1 MTTTT
6 KNHKQQQLL
15 PTAAAAPPWPVRT
28 KLLLCAALGFALG
41 VVATASLV
49 NSPSYATS
57 SAAAAALRGGG
68 GALGLVLPPSATRNA
83 AQDRRPPPKQAGA
96 ARATVRRSR
105 PEPPAAT
112 GITSAAAPPP
122 YVIGA
127 QGPAAPSAVA
137 ASRVNG
143 GSIVSD
149 SDGDVDGDDEELM
162 ARAAASAPRE
172 VPAGC
177 MVPRVAFLFLTRWD
191 LPMAPLWDEFFRGHR
206 GLYNVYVHSDPAFN
220 GSDPPETSA
229 FYRRRIPSKE
239 VKWGEISMVEAER
252 RLLAHALLDDHCNA
266 RFVLLS
272 ESHVPLFD
280 LPTVHSYLV
289 NSTRLYLES
298 YDQPGATG
306 RGRYNRR
313 MSPVVAAGQWRKG
326 SQWFDLDRALAA
338 DVVADRVYFPLF
350 RRFCRRRHCYA
361 DEHYLPTLLNIV
373 RRPSAG
379 AHRSLTWVDWSHGGC
394 HPARF
399 TRMEVTVDFLRW
411 LREGST
417 CTYNGRTT
425 TVCFLFARKFL
436 PNSLTRFLRFAPK
449 VMGFG

>member
-15 PTAAAAPPWPVRT
+15 HMLPTAAAPPWPVRT

-105 PEPPAAT
+105 PEPPAGT

-122 YVIGA
+122 SVVGA
-127 QGPAAPSAVA
+127 EGPAAPSAT
-137 ASRVNG
+137 SRVNG

-149 SDGDVDGDDEELM
+149 SDGDDEELM
-162 ARAAASAPRE
+162 ARAEASAPRE

-177 MVPRVAFLFLTRWD
+177 RVPRVAFLFLARWD

-229 FYRRRIPSKE
+229 FYRRRIPSK
-239 VKWGEISMVEAER
+239 VR
-252 RLLAHALLDDHCNA
+252 A
-266 RFVLLS
+266 RYYCCYYNSCFAV
-272 ESHVPLFD
+272 
-280 LPTVHSYLV
+280 LPTTPIQHIHCSFL
-289 NSTRLYLES
+289 
-298 YDQPGATG
+298 
-306 RGRYNRR
+306 
-313 MSPVVAAGQWRKG
+313 W
-326 SQWFDLDRALAA
+326 
-338 DVVADRVYFPLF
+338 VY
-350 RRFCRRRHCYA
+350 Y
-361 DEHYLPTLLNIV
+361 
-373 RRPSAG
+373 
-379 AHRSLTWVDWSHGGC
+379 
-394 HPARF
+394 
-399 TRMEVTVDFLRW
+399 
-411 LREGST
+411 
-417 CTYNGRTT
+417 
-425 TVCFLFARKFL
+425 
-436 PNSLTRFLRFAPK
+436 
-449 VMGFG
+449 